1 MTPMSILPYAHSY
14 VQGIRAYKPG
24 KPISETA
31 RELHMKPEDIV
42 KLASNEN
49 PLGASPLAVRAM
61 QQASREINLYPDGSS
76 YELRT
81 KIAERFGVELD
92 QTVVGSGGSEL
103 IELVCHTCLGPET
116 ELVAARYSFA
126 MYPLMCKLFGA
137 AFVEVENKPDWTH
150 DLQAMLRAI
159 TPRTRVVFVT
169 NPTNPVGSMVQQQE
183 LDEFMAGVPEHVIV
197 VFDEAYI
204 HFADPQPDTLRY
216 VREGKNAVVMRTFS
230 KAYGLAGVRIGFA
243 VTTTEIAGLL
253 HKVRSPF
260 NVSSLAQA
268 AALAALDDEQHV
280 QKSVQLVRAERK
292 RYEETF
298 RAWGVPFVP
307 SQGNFVLVNVGDGE
321 RIFHECLKRGVILRP
336 MSGYG
341 LHEYI
346 RITIGSAE
354 QNDRCLQALGE
365 ALKA

>member
-1 MTPMSILPYAHSY
+1 MSILPYVHNY
-14 VQGIRAYKPG
+14 VQEIQAYKPG

-49 PLGASPLAVRAM
+49 PLGASPRAVQAM
-61 QQASREINLYPDGSS
+61 QLAAQDVNLYPDGAS

-81 KIAERFGVELD
+81 KIAQIFGVDFE
-92 QTVVGSGGSEL
+92 QTVVGSGSSEL
-103 IELVCHTCLGPET
+103 IELVCHTCLGPGA
-116 ELVAARYSFA
+116 ELVAARYSFT

-137 AFVEVENKPDWTH
+137 EFVEVENKPDWTH

-169 NPTNPVGSMVQQQE
+169 NPTNPVGTMVQQGE
-183 LDEFMAGVPEHVIV
+183 LDDFMAEVPEHVMV
-197 VFDEAYI
+197 SFDEAYI

-216 VREGKNAVVMRTFS
+216 VRAGKNAVVLRTFS
-230 KAYGLAGVRIGFA
+230 KAYGLAGVRAGFA
-243 VTTTEIAGLL
+243 ITTSEIAGML

-260 NVSSLAQA
+260 NMSNLAQT

-280 QKSVQLVRAERK
+280 LNSVSLVRAEMR
-292 RYEETF
+292 RYEEAFQT
-298 RAWGVPFVP
+298 WGVPFVP
-307 SQGNFVLVNVGDGE
+307 SQGNFVLVNVGNGQ

-336 MSGYG
+336 MDGYG
-341 LHEYI
+341 LHEYV
-346 RITIGSAE
+346 RITIGTPE
-354 QNDRCLQALGE
+354 QNDRCLRVLQA
-365 ALKA
+365 ALER